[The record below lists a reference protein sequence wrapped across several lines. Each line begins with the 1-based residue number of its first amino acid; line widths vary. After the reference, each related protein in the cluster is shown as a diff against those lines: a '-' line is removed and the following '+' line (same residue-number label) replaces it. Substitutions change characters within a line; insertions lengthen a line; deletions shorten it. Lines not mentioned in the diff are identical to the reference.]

1 MASETRESRLGEG
14 PDDRVLD
21 GTELEAVGRACFALH
36 ARMTARIL
44 SRTYDAA
51 MREAGL
57 RIAQFGILGAV
68 GYDANVT
75 ETALAERLG
84 LERTTLIRNLKLLA
98 EKGWIEPV
106 PGEGRGIRHRLTP
119 AGRRAFEAALP
130 LWRQAQS
137 KVEARLAGIDPDT
150 ARQAMRALRR
160 AGR

>member
-1 MASETRESRLGEG
+1 MASEAREPRGSEG
-14 PDDRVLD
+14 SSDPGLD

-51 MREAGL
+51 MRKAGL
-57 RIAQFGILGAV
+57 RVAQFGILGAV
-68 GYDANVT
+68 GYDSNIT

-130 LWRQAQS
+130 LWKDVQS
-137 KVEARLAGIDPDT
+137 KVEARLAGTDADAT
-150 ARQAMRALRR
+150 RQAMRALRR